1 MINIYDRSV
10 TEISEK
16 NKQTMS
22 KKDEAALEAV
32 LQYLVQQNRPYS
44 AQVVLWIRDIL
55 VRIRIRGSLH

>member
-1 MINIYDRSV
+1 
-10 TEISEK
+10 
-16 NKQTMS
+16 MS

-55 VRIRIRGSLH
+55 VRIRIRGSLHLLPDPDPAFFVSGL